1 MKNVF
6 KIEKI
11 NKEDGTIR
19 LARLC
24 VNSIEEYY
32 EGNHD
37 VLEWA
42 TVEYRENEEEQKQI
56 IAIHFGININ
66 TIEIIF

>member
-6 KIEKI
+6 KVEKI

-24 VNSIEEYY
+24 VQNIEEYY

-37 VLEWA
+37 VFEWA
-42 TVEYRENEEEQKQI
+42 TVKYSENEEEQKQI
-56 IAIHFGININ
+56 VATHFGINVN
-66 TIEIIF
+66 AIEIIY